1 MKKFFVFILLLI
13 GLKGF
18 SQGFPGTDSMR
29 TYNSKYITNNPATAF
44 TNLRLHTLLRGII
57 DWIDTAR
64 AGTGGGGAVGVDSI
78 AALNDSTIRYRKN
91 GTFKTFVLRGKHW
104 TLQHILN
111 NGSTLTENETIT
123 LADSLFFASG
133 KIVVENLRVT
143 NASSQTDTAL
153 YKPAALDANGDL
165 VKFNQW
171 KTSANLQQVT
181 DNGNKT
187 TDTIIAG
194 FIKLDSLDI
203 VDDTTTYKP
212 AAFDANG
219 NLYKFNRWS
228 GSGSGS
234 DSTIDGHLVTKNFPA
249 FNIDKWQNNH
259 VPTFNIIDSAF
270 YPGFPNDYLLGV
282 PVGSATYIFGNSII
296 SPSVTPTTD
305 SMHGNIVA
313 RTVGGTLFNYAVGG
327 TDIRNGLARLTQ
339 EWLLPVGG
347 SSLAWWQHG
356 IDRRDDLS
364 DGADSAVVYGARAAG
379 CMAFRDTTIGVA
391 DFIFTGT
398 WTDFTGGVAAGG
410 MTEGKVTSTAGDWF
424 QFQITGRFAF
434 FTFFSENINNNATNY
449 SDSITVTVDGVYY
462 GSYSTKN
469 VGITNN
475 KYMGAIVIHNLT
487 NAAHNIQVINQRNL
501 PLAIDF
507 AGALME
513 PASSRPVL
521 FELVPPVGDAYIGGS
536 GYAKKK
542 VFNRMNFRYA
552 GDVWNTWQR
561 WGFRGIAVD
570 PSDGLD
576 MNQHSLD
583 DLHPNNEGQRL
594 MAQSVLRRLNIY
606 PVNDPSNQ
614 WSILGNSGTVA
625 GTNFVGTTDNVSLTL
640 KANGVRRALFGT
652 NDQVALTQ
660 FSTATQQGD
669 FAAGSSIANGPF
681 AAALN
686 RSQATNQGAF
696 AAGEPGC
703 LASGYASFA
712 TGISQAT
719 AARSVGLVNGNAGGD
734 NSVAIGY
741 GVRAKSFGE
750 VVFGVSDDTTG
761 SYLWSASTI
770 VKTDPA
776 FRIGIGEMDG
786 SGNPINRRN
795 AFRLNKNGI
804 GILDTA
810 WYYKDGRV
818 PVATTTADSN
828 MLMARKHVLDLIGG
842 GGTTLDQAI
851 ANGNALTTNRTIA
864 NSTFQLDITG
874 SRNFADGYTFGVT
887 NTTGTTGIAIK
898 GIAADGRAIWGE
910 VTSGV
915 GVYGN
920 ATSGYGVASFATT
933 GNGLYTQSGSGLA
946 IESVIQPSSTNTV
959 VPIYSLSRAT
969 EGTAGNGIGQSIDF
983 YTATT
988 TAVRLSN
995 QIISKWTN
1003 ATDASR
1009 TSQFEIWGVDAGTSA
1024 QRFTVKGTGQLQGNN
1039 YGSGT
1044 FTGTPAYSIQTTSS
1058 GDFIEGPLVASGTY
1072 TPTLTNVTNI
1082 TASTAYQCQYM
1093 RVGNV
1098 VTVSGKIDIDPTSTG
1113 ASELGISLPISSGV
1127 PNDYEAAGNS
1137 NSGAN
1142 INLHGAIRA
1151 DTVNDRAALIFT
1163 LDATAPL
1170 TNQSWFFSFT
1180 YLIDN
1185 S

>member
-1 MKKFFVFILLLI
+1 MKRIILFVLLFAA
-13 GLKGF
+13 LKVAGQTTGYLRF
-18 SQGFPGTDSMR
+18 DTVKIMKQNGTCELYIINKTKDSLGVL
-29 TYNSKYITNNPATAF
+29 TN
-44 TNLRLHTLLRGII
+44 I
-57 DWIDTAR
+57 
-64 AGTGGGGAVGVDSI
+64 GGGLTTFRRSR
-78 AALNDSTIRYRKN
+78 ALNDSQLVVGN
-91 GTFKTFVLRGKHW
+91 D
-104 TLQHILN
+104 
-111 NGSTLTENETIT
+111 TLTIP
-123 LADSLFFASG
+123 G
-133 KIVVENLRVT
+133 
-143 NASSQTDTAL
+143 
-153 YKPAALDANGDL
+153 G
-165 VKFNQW
+165 
-171 KTSANLQQVT
+171 
-181 DNGNKT
+181 G
-187 TDTIIAG
+187 
-194 FIKLDSLDI
+194 
-203 VDDTTTYKP
+203 
-212 AAFDANG
+212 
-219 NLYKFNRWS
+219 

-259 VPTFNIIDSAF
+259 VPTFNIIDSTF
-270 YPGFPNDYLLGV
+270 YPGFPNNYLLGV

-561 WGFRGIAVD
+561 WGYRGIAVD

-583 DLHPNNEGQRL
+583 DLHPNNDGQRL

-719 AARSVGLVNGNAGGD
+719 AARSVGLVNGNASGD

-750 VVFGVSDDTTG
+750 VVFGVADDTTG

-842 GGTTLDQAI
+842 GTTLDQAI

-887 NTTGTTGIAIK
+887 NTTGTVGVAIK
-898 GIAADGRAIWGE
+898 GIAASGRGVWGDA
-910 VTSGV
+910 TSGA
-915 GVYGN
+915 GLYGS
-920 ATSGYGVASFATT
+920 ATSGYGVFANVTT
-933 GNGLYTQSGSGLA
+933 GNAIYAQSVSGLA
-946 IESVIQPSSTNTV
+946 IEAVVQPTSTNTIV
-959 VPIYSLSRAT
+959 SAAKSVRNT
-969 EGTAGNGIGQSIDF
+969 TGTPTDGIGHSYDF
-983 YTATT
+983 ENQTT
-988 TAVRLSN
+988 GGTRLSN
-995 QIISKWTN
+995 QLISKWTT

-1009 TSQFEIWGVDAGTSA
+1009 TSQFEIWGVNSGTSA
-1024 QRFTVKGTGQLQGNN
+1024 QRFTIAGNGQITEHGYGTGA
-1039 YGSGT
+1039 
-1044 FTGTPAYSIQTTSS
+1044 FTGTPATRPVYTSA
-1058 GDFIEGPLVASGTY
+1058 GVKVEEIHPKMYTALLTQSGTSAPTAIVLGTNTVGSISWARTGAGVY
-1072 TPTLTNVTNI
+1072 TGTLSGAFTADKTWLNVHNSDQSGGTIIIAKLVRTDAN
-1082 TASTAYQCQYM
+1082 TVTLSTFNSSLAAADVFTQI
-1093 RVGNV
+1093 
-1098 VTVSGKIDIDPTSTG
+1098 SIDIKVYP
-1113 ASELGISLPISSGV
+1113 
-1127 PNDYEAAGNS
+1127 
-1137 NSGAN
+1137 
-1142 INLHGAIRA
+1142 
-1151 DTVNDRAALIFT
+1151 
-1163 LDATAPL
+1163 
-1170 TNQSWFFSFT
+1170 
-1180 YLIDN
+1180 
-1185 S
+1185 